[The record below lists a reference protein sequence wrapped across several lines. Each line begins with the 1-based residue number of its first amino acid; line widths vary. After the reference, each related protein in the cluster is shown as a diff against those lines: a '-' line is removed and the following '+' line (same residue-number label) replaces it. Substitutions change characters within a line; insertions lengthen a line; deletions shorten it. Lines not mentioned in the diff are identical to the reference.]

1 MVNPFLFEALKC
13 YNYLKKSCFS
23 DTSIFMD
30 IKYTI
35 LIVALLNFIIGLSV
49 LFRNRKSDINLSF
62 ALASFDLGLW
72 ATSMFFY
79 VKPFIFDSE
88 VWIKIVYLFVIGLIV
103 TWTYFFK
110 IFLEIKDKRF
120 PTLIS
125 IVAFFFIFILIGTDY
140 WVKGV
145 ITKPWGPET
154 ILGPAYALFG
164 VYTLIVM
171 MWITFAWIKKVSQSK
186 GIKKMQLVYL
196 FVGAFLYSILTVI
209 FDVIIPLVTGDSRF
223 FWISVYFS
231 LFFVVASA
239 YAIIRYRLMDIRFVA
254 GKTFVYLLSIIS
266 ILIFSFFLMFLNNKL
281 LVPISINIFAPI
293 ATVIGILLFQPVFQF
308 FEQIASKYF
317 YYTFYSYRTVLT
329 DLGRRLTQF
338 LDLDR
343 LSSLIVNTLTS
354 TMKLDRTVILLR
366 EAGNGNYRIQNNVG
380 FREENGI
387 SLVKDNF
394 LTAWLEKNQ
403 APLVYEELSLI
414 IRDSSSQ
421 EERERLERIKGNM
434 KKIEA
439 ALCLPLFIENK
450 ISGMIV
456 LGNKISG
463 DPYSQ
468 QDIALLNT
476 LANQS
481 SVALQNAKLY
491 DQVHDLS
498 ENLQERVDIQTKELK
513 QAYEEL
519 KVLDRAKSEFISLA
533 SHQLRTPLTAIRG
546 YVSMILEGSY
556 GKLSK
561 SASKPLNNVLGSAE
575 RLIRIVND
583 LLNISK
589 IELGKMEL
597 NKAPARVDELITTCY
612 EEMKSTA
619 EKKGLEIIWQKPKS
633 RLPEIEVD
641 KLKIGQVISNLIDN
655 AIKYT
660 QKGKIEIKAEKA
672 DSVILVSIKDTGE
685 GLTRDEIRMVFEGF
699 TRGAAGIAYWIEGAG
714 LGLYIAKKYI
724 DLHNGKIW
732 VESEGKGKG
741 SAFYVELAIK

>member
-1 MVNPFLFEALKC
+1 
-13 YNYLKKSCFS
+13 
-23 DTSIFMD
+23 MD

-35 LIVALLNFIIGLSV
+35 LIIALLNFIIGFSV
-49 LFRNRKSDINLSF
+49 LSRNRKSGTNISF
-62 ALASFDLGLW
+62 ALVSFDLGLW
-72 ATSMFFY
+72 AVSMFFY
-79 VKPFIFDSE
+79 VKPFVFDSE
-88 VWIKIVYLFVIGLIV
+88 AWIKIVYLFVIGLAV
-103 TWTYFFK
+103 TWTYFFRN
-110 IFLEIKDKRF
+110 FLEVKDKIA
-120 PTLIS
+120 PILIS
-125 IVAFFFIFILIGTDY
+125 LAALIFVFILIGTDF

-145 ITKPWGPET
+145 VVKSWGPET

-164 VYTLIVM
+164 IYIL
-171 MWITFAWIKKVSQSK
+171 FAMGWVTYIFIKRLSQSR
-186 GIKKMQLVYL
+186 GIQRMQFIYI
-196 FVGAFLYSILTVI
+196 FVGTILYSILATI
-209 FDVIIPLVTGDSRF
+209 FDVVIPLSTGDSRF
-223 FWISVYFS
+223 FWVSTYFS
-231 LFFVVASA
+231 LFFVVATA

-254 GKTFVYLLSIIS
+254 GRTFVYLFSIIS
-266 ILIFSFFLMFLNNKL
+266 ILGLMFFLMFLNNKL
-281 LVPISINIFAPI
+281 SSPISINIFVPI
-293 ATVIGILLFQPVFQF
+293 ATAIGILLFQPIFQF
-308 FEQIASKYF
+308 FEQVASKYF
-317 YYTFYSYRTVLT
+317 YYTFYSYQTVLT

-366 EAGNGNYRIQNNVG
+366 EAGNGDYRIQKNVG

-387 SLVKDNF
+387 SLVKDSF
-394 LTAWLEKNQ
+394 LTAWLEKSQ
-403 APLVYEELSLI
+403 TPLVYEELSLI
-414 IRDSSSQ
+414 IRDTFKK
-421 EERERLERIKGNM
+421 EEKESLEKIRENM

-439 ALCLPLFIENK
+439 ALCLPLFIENR

-456 LGNKISG
+456 LGSKISG
-463 DPYSQ
+463 EPYSQ

-481 SVALQNAKLY
+481 SVALQNARLY

-498 ENLQERVDIQTKELK
+498 ENLQEKVDTQTKELK

-597 NKAPARVDELITTCY
+597 NKALARVDELITTCY
-612 EEMKSTA
+612 EEMKPTA

-633 RLPEIEVD
+633 RLPEIEID

-685 GLTRDEIRMVFEGF
+685 GLTKDEIRMVFEGF